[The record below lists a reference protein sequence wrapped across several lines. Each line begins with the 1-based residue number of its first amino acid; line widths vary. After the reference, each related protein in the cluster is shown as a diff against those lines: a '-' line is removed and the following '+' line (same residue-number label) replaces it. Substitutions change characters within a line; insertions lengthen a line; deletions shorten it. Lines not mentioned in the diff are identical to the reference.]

1 MDEYELEISA
11 LQRTLDRLRAEEADQ
26 KVIDE
31 YEVELRILRALY
43 DAANR
48 TVLAGDRDPR
58 LAGALERL
66 GFGGWGLATVY
77 SFVYEAAM
85 DAETGD
91 RDLAGVIGEMDFAAS
106 LLLAAGELS

>member
-77 SFVYEAAM
+77 SFVYERAM
-85 DAETGD
+85 DADAGG
-91 RDLAGVIGEMDFAAS
+91 RDLSAVIAETDFVAA
-106 LLLAAGELS
+106 LLSGAGELN